1 MQFKKKAGER
11 NHGRMRHITLTP
23 TLILAALLYAGAQA
37 TPQAQVHPANEEETV
52 RATVSRFFE
61 GWNAH
66 DADKMVSVYAEDIDH
81 IDVFGEWHKGRETM
95 RAELARLHAGPL
107 HNSEK
112 KYTIEK
118 VRFVRPDVAVVQAS
132 SVSRNG
138 ANLGTF
144 VLEKQKEG
152 WLTVSFTNVAPH
164 DPPWKK

>member
-1 MQFKKKAGER
+1 MF
-11 NHGRMRHITLTP
+11 MRHISLTL
-23 TLILAALLYAGAQA
+23 TLILAATLPPA
-37 TPQAQVHPANEEETV
+37 TPAQPRHHARPTTEEEIV

-66 DADKMVSVYAEDIDH
+66 DADKMVSVYAVDIDH

-107 HNSEK
+107 RTSQK

-118 VRFVRPDVAVVQAS
+118 VRFIKPDVAVVQVS
-132 SVSRNG
+132 SMSQNG
-138 ANLGTF
+138 PNLGTF
-144 VLEKQKEG
+144 VLEKQPEG

-164 DPPWKK
+164 DSPWKR